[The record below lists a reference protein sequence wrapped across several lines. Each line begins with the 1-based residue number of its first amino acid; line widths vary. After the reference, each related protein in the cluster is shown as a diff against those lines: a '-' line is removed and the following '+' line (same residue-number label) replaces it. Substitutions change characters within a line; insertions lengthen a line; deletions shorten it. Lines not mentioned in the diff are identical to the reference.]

1 MLQSIFAAMEDWE
14 ISQIITDEPFWFPAL
29 ETLHVGALTFVVGTI
44 LFVDLRLM
52 GLAGRYEPART
63 SLRILSL
70 TWAAFA
76 IAAAS
81 GTLMFAPAAA
91 RYAANS
97 AFQLKM
103 LAMALAGLNMLA
115 FHFGPWRRIASWNEG
130 RPPASARACGLVS
143 MALWIAA
150 VILGRYV
157 PFTQ

>member
-1 MLQSIFAAMEDWE
+1 M
-14 ISQIITDEPFWFPAL
+14 
-29 ETLHVGALTFVVGTI
+29 VGTI

-52 GLAGRYEPART
+52 GLVGRYEPART
-63 SLRILSL
+63 SLRILPL
-70 TWAAFA
+70 TWAAFV
-76 IAAAS
+76 IAVAS

-97 AFQLKM
+97 AFQSKM

-115 FHFGPWRRIASWNEG
+115 FHLGPWRRIATWDNAA
-130 RPPASARACGLVS
+130 PPASARFCGLVS
-143 MALWIAA
+143 LALWIAA